1 MVPTF
6 DPGARLRVVPSGA
19 PRVGDVALFAAGDS
33 VVIHRVLARVA
44 WGWGGVI
51 LHGGD
56 AGSGA
61 GLVRQS
67 SVLGR
72 VLCPRRK
79 PTLARRI
86 AGVTHAIRDFLR
98 STPRLQ
104 T

>member
-6 DPGARLRVVPSGA
+6 DPGARLRVIPSGA

-33 VVIHRVLARVA
+33 VVIHRVLARVP
-44 WGWGGVI
+44 WGSAGFI

-61 GLVRQS
+61 GFVRQS

-79 PTLARRI
+79 PTLVRQV
-86 AGVTHAIRDFLR
+86 AGVTHAIRDMLR
-98 STPRLQ
+98 STPRLV